1 MIVLGIA
8 LAVLLVAGLAL
19 IAMYNGMVRG
29 RNMAEEAWSGISVQ
43 LKRRH
48 DLIPNLVNAVKG
60 YAAHESE
67 VFSAIAEAR
76 SLSQKAAGADVQ
88 TVMQAEKGLSAALG
102 RLFAVAEAY
111 PELKAD
117 GNFRELQQT
126 LAKLEDEIQM
136 ARRYYNGTARAQN
149 DRTMQFPGNIVA
161 GMFGFQKLEYFELD
175 DVSERAVP
183 EVSFGK

>member
-1 MIVLGIA
+1 MIVLGIV
-8 LAVLLVAGLAL
+8 LAVVIVVAGIL
-19 IAMYNGMVRG
+19 IGMYNGMVRG

-48 DLIPNLVNAVKG
+48 DLIPNLVNTAKG

-67 VFSAIAEAR
+67 VFKGIAEAR
-76 SLSQKAAGADVQ
+76 SLSQKAMSAGVQ
-88 TVMQAEKGLSAALG
+88 AVGEAEKGLTAALG

-117 GNFRELQQT
+117 ANFRQLQQALST
-126 LAKLEDEIQM
+126 LEDEIQM

-149 DRTMQFPGNIVA
+149 DRIMQFPGNIVA
-161 GMFGFQKLEYFELD
+161 GMFGFSRLEYFELE
-175 DVSERAVP
+175 SEAERAVP
-183 EVSFGK
+183 QVSF